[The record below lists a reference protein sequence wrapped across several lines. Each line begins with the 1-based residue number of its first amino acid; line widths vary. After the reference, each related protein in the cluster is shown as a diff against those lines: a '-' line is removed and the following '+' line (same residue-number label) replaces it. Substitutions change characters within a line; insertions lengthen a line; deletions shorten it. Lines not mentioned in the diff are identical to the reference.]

1 MRHDLFIAGFGG
13 QGVLLAGTLLSY
25 AAILEGKNV
34 SYLPSYGPEKR
45 GGAAMCTVVMTD
57 GDVGSPVVGNPSV
70 GILLNQ
76 LSLDKYGPK
85 IKQGGICIAN
95 SSLVDISRFDR
106 DDIDVVSIPMN
117 EISMNLGDTRLSN
130 MVALGAYAA
139 KTGVVRQSSL
149 EMALT
154 DALPE
159 RNHKFIPIN
168 IQAIEAGADLIR
180 RTSTISATTVDGI
193 GISK

>member
-13 QGVLLAGTLLSY
+13 QGVLLAGTLISY